1 MFLELVKVLRKV
13 LEKTCLDGPILRE
26 LCCFGQYQK
35 AFLLFWLLDKKK
47 GEHVQ
52 DSLENETVEIIEKI
66 KKTKKI
72 VYEQEIFI
80 WFLTNAVYVNRI
92 RKFFSVYFELITF
105 EKTSKPSNRT
115 LILNLKNIQNGF
127 NRENH

>member
-1 MFLELVKVLRKV
+1 MFRWTYIKRVMLFRSIPESFFIVLAVR
-13 LEKTCLDGPILRE
+13 
-26 LCCFGQYQK
+26 Q
-35 AFLLFWLLDKKK
+35 KK

-66 KKTKKI
+66 

-80 WFLTNAVYVNRI
+80 WLLTNAVYVNRI

>member
-1 MFLELVKVLRKV
+1 MFRWTYIKRVMLFRSIPESFFIVLAVR
-13 LEKTCLDGPILRE
+13 
-26 LCCFGQYQK
+26 Q
-35 AFLLFWLLDKKK
+35 KK

-72 VYEQEIFI
+72 IYEQEIFI
-80 WFLTNAVYVNRI
+80 WLLTNAVYVNRI